1 MAVKIRLARHGSKK
15 RPAYRIVAADSRDK
29 RDGRFLE
36 ILGTYNPMTNP
47 PAIAFKE
54 DRYEY
59 WTGVGAQVSDTV
71 SSLWKHRNDEPV
83 EVVVEEAAPTKV
95 EAPKAEKKV
104 EKKAEAKAEP
114 EKSEEPKEEAKPE
127 ETQAEEKPAE

>member
-59 WTGVGAQVSDTV
+59 WTGVSAEVSDTV
-71 SSLWKHRNDEPV
+71 SSLWGHRNDEPV
-83 EVVVEEAAPTKV
+83 ELPAEPAAPVKT
-95 EAPKAEKKV
+95 EAPKA